1 MTRSRP
7 VILVVDDEALLRM
20 LAVENFEDSGYEVLE
35 AKDGHEAIAILKD
48 RPDIQAIFTDVQ
60 MPGNPDGFGVARE
73 ARDVIPNCA
82 VIVVSAR
89 QWPESGDLQPGMRFI
104 TKPYSG
110 SNVVEMFN
118 EMLSTEI

>member
-1 MTRSRP
+1 M
-7 VILVVDDEALLRM
+7 LLRT
-20 LAVENFEDSGYEVLE
+20 LAVEHFEDSGYEVLE

-60 MPGNPDGFGVARE
+60 MPGDPDGFGVARE
-73 ARDVIPNCA
+73 AREAIPNCA

-89 QWPESGDLQPGMRFI
+89 QWPQSGDLQPGMRFI

-110 SNVVEMFN
+110 SSVVEMFN
-118 EMLSTEI
+118 QMLSED